1 MSGRPLPGQR
11 RQQFRDF
18 FVTLDQHFGDG
29 CGYTEVAVDLHRR
42 VYYVRVFLA
51 SLSRAFKAERHS
63 NRPLPHIPERG
74 QRISTPTGACNG
86 TYTMDEIENELKV
99 VKIDVN
105 NELAKLDRE
114 GRTAEGLE
122 LIAYMESING
132 LIEAIEMSKP
142 PPPPDTQNMT
152 CRVKH
157 GVAVEIARLEG

>member
-1 MSGRPLPGQR
+1 MKYLMI
-11 RQQFRDF
+11 
-18 FVTLDQHFGDG
+18 V
-29 CGYTEVAVDLHRR
+29 
-42 VYYVRVFLA
+42 
-51 SLSRAFKAERHS
+51 SLILWATNLSE
-63 NRPLPHIPERG
+63 
-74 QRISTPTGACNG
+74 STPTGACNG

-142 PPPPDTQNMT
+142 TPLPDTQNMT
-152 CRVKH
+152 CRVEH
-157 GVAVEIARLEG
+157 GVAAEIARLEG